1 MNNNLCARNHST
13 TASGSPDN
21 LGDAGEMMKHESR
34 GATNEQL
41 SSRQCLLCGSL
52 RHRVVFRE
60 FDIDVLRC
68 LECRHVFSS
77 FAADPHYD
85 GFWGAEVADED
96 HAGPA
101 LLSYWRKARDRM
113 YQDFLKK
120 FLTSR
125 SGRLL
130 DMGCGLGFFVRSVAG
145 FANWEAYG
153 CEISPAA
160 VRYAREKL
168 GLDKIICSRLEDVD
182 LPPRSFDVI
191 TMWDVIDH
199 ILLPDPLLRHCH
211 ALLRDGGICFL
222 RTPNVT
228 IQLLRARINKLA
240 RGMQPNVIYL
250 QARDHAHQYSMST
263 IRKLLE
269 RNGFTRIEFVHL
281 HPVQDPDGAVLL
293 RGAKNI
299 SFQAV
304 RALAMI
310 SRGHLNFDNLFVVAH
325 RGA

>member
-1 MNNNLCARNHST
+1 MNNNLRARNQST
-13 TASGSPDN
+13 TASGAHDN
-21 LGDAGEMMKHESR
+21 LGDVGGMMKHESR

-60 FDIDVLRC
+60 FDIDILQC

-77 FAADPHYD
+77 FPADPHYD

-96 HAGPA
+96 H
-101 LLSYWRKARDRM
+101 SYWRKARDRM

-130 DMGCGLGFFVRSVAG
+130 DMGCGLGFFVRSVARL
-145 FANWEAYG
+145 ANWEAYG

-160 VRYAREKL
+160 VQYAREKL

-182 LPPRSFDVI
+182 LPPRSFDII

-199 ILLPDPLLRHCH
+199 ILHPDPLLRHCH

-222 RTPNVT
+222 RTPNVN
-228 IQLLRARINKLA
+228 IQLLRARINKLT
-240 RGMQPNVIYL
+240 RGMQPNIDYV
-250 QARDHAHQYSMST
+250 QARDHAHHYSMST
-263 IRKLLE
+263 VRKLLE

-281 HPVQDPDGAVLL
+281 HPVQDPDGAALL
-293 RGAKNI
+293 RGARNI

-304 RALAMI
+304 RALAVI

>member
-1 MNNNLCARNHST
+1 MNNIRPQSFDNGVRA
-13 TASGSPDN
+13 PDH
-21 LGDAGEMMKHESR
+21 LGEAGEMMKRESR
-34 GATNEQL
+34 GAPDEQAY
-41 SSRQCLLCGSL
+41 SRPCLLCGGL

-60 FDIDVLRC
+60 FDIDILRC

-96 HAGPA
+96 H
-101 LLSYWRKARDRM
+101 SYWRKARDRM
-113 YQDFLKK
+113 YQDFLTK

-130 DMGCGLGFFVRSVAG
+130 DMGCGLGFFVRNVASL
-145 FANWEAYG
+145 ANWEAYG

-160 VRYAREKL
+160 VQYAREKL
-168 GLDKIICSRLEDVD
+168 GLDNITCSRLEDVE
-182 LPPRSFDVI
+182 LSPHSFDII

-199 ILLPDPLLRHCH
+199 ILRPDPLLRRCH

-222 RTPNVT
+222 RTPNVS
-228 IQLLRARINKLA
+228 IQLLRARINKLV
-240 RGMQPNVIYL
+240 RGMQPNIDYM
-250 QARDHAHQYSMST
+250 QARNHAHQYSMST

-281 HPVQDPDGAVLL
+281 HPCQDPDGPTLQ
-293 RGAKNI
+293 RGARNI
-299 SFQAV
+299 WFQVV
-304 RALAMI
+304 RALGVV
-310 SRGHLNFDNLFVVAH
+310 SRGHLNLDNLFVVA
-325 RGA
+325 RKGVQMP